1 MSFQA
6 PYLFVMQAT
15 YSGVPAD
22 KEKAEIIQQA
32 PNKSLA
38 NLELMDNLRFTSIA
52 DAKTLNNI
60 ASMYL

>member
-1 MSFQA
+1 
-6 PYLFVMQAT
+6 VMQAT